1 MENFNNNTDN
11 KSLPVQAGIIADAI
25 TEAESSVLKE
35 FILSKL
41 PNEGTLELQY
51 RPDEWDSAG
60 IVQKI
65 QDLGRDYIQK
75 THVTNNQLEPRQ
87 FKVSNIVDTSE
98 LGEEYSDY
106 NKNGEILYLITA
118 TVSTGS
124 SCSGGSTIYTETGKV
139 VDLSSGTT
147 IVIHRCESINGWKM
161 MPIRSGNRLD
171 LSILIQENDRQI
183 SYDYPIDQITEELPN
198 F

>member
-1 MENFNNNTDN
+1 MENFNSNNN
-11 KSLPVQAGIIADAI
+11 KSSPKQAETIVNAI
-25 TEAESSVLKE
+25 TESESSILRE

-41 PNEGTLELQY
+41 PSEGSLELQY

-65 QDLGRDYIQK
+65 QDLGREYIQR
-75 THVTNNQLEPRQ
+75 THVVSNQLEPRK
-87 FKVSNIVDTSE
+87 FKLYNIVDASE
-98 LGEEYSDY
+98 LGEEYSEY

-118 TVSTGS
+118 TVSTS
-124 SCSGGSTIYTETGKV
+124 DSCSGGSTIYTETGKV
-139 VDLSSGTT
+139 VDLSSGTNIT
-147 IVIHRCESINGWKM
+147 IHRCESLNSWKI
-161 MPIRSGNRLD
+161 MPVRSGNRLD

-183 SYDYPIDQITEELPN
+183 SYDYPIDQITRELPS